1 MFLVKFHRGLTRPIS
16 PKWWFSNGNPRQF
29 QGNLGWWNII
39 IWPVPCFMA
48 LWKPLWG
55 DYFVGASI
63 VWGFVDPKHF
73 RSIISSGY
81 ATSIWTLTS
90 VVSLLRH
97 LDILFFFYYSKDKK
111 AYIIF
116 WWPQRFSISCDDFP
130 VSALQ
135 TFVASEKRRRALRRI
150 CSMWT
155 LPMCMV
161 WLPVGATP
169 KF

>member
-1 MFLVKFHRGLTRPIS
+1 MRRRPQIQLSARLVKYYNLASSMFHGFMEAPLGRLFCWCLNCLGFCRPQTFPLDDFFRLCNFHVDTHECGIS
-16 PKWWFSNGNPRQF
+16 PIG
-29 QGNLGWWNII
+29 
-39 IWPVPCFMA
+39 
-48 LWKPLWG
+48 
-55 DYFVGASI
+55 
-63 VWGFVDPKHF
+63 
-73 RSIISSGY
+73 
-81 ATSIWTLTS
+81 
-90 VVSLLRH
+90 H